1 MTPEQHAL
9 VRESWRRFEPRLR
22 ATGLRFYEQLFALDP
37 TVAHLF
43 AHVDIDHQEQKL
55 MAMLTEIVRL
65 LDRPN
70 ELVPEL
76 AGLGHRHVGYGVKD
90 DDYGSI
96 GAALLWLLE
105 QVLGEEFTPELR
117 EAWSEAYLLVSSIMR
132 RGAARGGSV

>member
-1 MTPEQHAL
+1 MTPEQHTL
-9 VRESWRRFEPRLR
+9 VRDSWRRFEPQFR
-22 ATGLRFYEQLFALDP
+22 ASGLRFYEQLFALDP

-43 AHVDIDHQEQKL
+43 AHVDIDQQERKL
-55 MAMLTEIVRL
+55 MTMLAEIVRL
-65 LDRPN
+65 LDRPV

-76 AGLGHRHVGYGVKD
+76 ASLGHRHVGYGVKD

-96 GAALLWLLE
+96 GTALLWLLD

>member
-1 MTPEQHAL
+1 MTPEQHVL

-22 ATGLRFYEQLFALDP
+22 ASGLRFYEQLFALDP

-43 AHVDIDHQEQKL
+43 DRTDLGQQEHKL
-55 MAMLTEIVRL
+55 MVMLAEIVRV
-65 LDRPN
+65 LDRPV

-76 AGLGHRHVGYGVKD
+76 AGLGQRHVGYGVKD
-90 DDYGSI
+90 DDYASV

-105 QVLGEEFTPELR
+105 QVLGEEFTPELK

-132 RGAARGGSV
+132 RGAARGHSA

>member
-9 VRESWRRFEPRLR
+9 VRESWQRFEPRLR
-22 ATGLRFYEQLFALDP
+22 ASGLRFYQQLFELDP

-43 AHVDIDHQEQKL
+43 AHVDIDHQEHKL
-55 MAMLTEIVRL
+55 LTMFAEIVRV
-65 LDRPN
+65 LDRPD

-76 AGLGHRHVGYGVKD
+76 AHLGHRHVGYGVKD

-105 QVLGEEFTPELR
+105 QVLGEDFTPELR

-132 RGAARGGSV
+132 RGAARGGAD

>member
-9 VRESWRRFEPRLR
+9 VRESWRRFEPRFR

-43 AHVDIDHQEQKL
+43 AHVDIDHQERKL
-55 MAMLTEIVRL
+55 MTMLTEIVRV

-76 AGLGHRHVGYGVKD
+76 AGLGHRHVSYGVKD

-96 GAALLWLLE
+96 GAALIWLLE

-117 EAWSEAYLLVSSIMR
+117 AAWSEAYLLVSSIMR